1 MNSSRRGARELDL
14 SVRIAN
20 EVADAKG
27 VDPMD
32 LDPLSAVV
40 DLESLDTLVA
50 NSAASL
56 RLEWCVDDLTVE
68 VAPGGEVRVS
78 QTPADA
84 DVVVD
89 G

>member
-1 MNSSRRGARELDL
+1 MNSSRRDARGLDL

-20 EVADAKG
+20 EVAAAKG

-56 RLEWCVDDLTVE
+56 RLEWCMDDLTIE
-68 VAPGGEVRVS
+68 VVPDGEVRVS

>member
-1 MNSSRRGARELDL
+1 
-14 SVRIAN
+14 
-20 EVADAKG
+20 
-27 VDPMD
+27 MD

-56 RLEWCVDDLTVE
+56 RLEWCMDDLTIE
-68 VAPGGEVRVS
+68 VVPDGEVRVS